1 MGEEIFFIISEISV
15 KSKKR
20 LNTSLLDIILE
31 DDNDD
36 ISAKNAEESE
46 GTDSILYHY

>member
-1 MGEEIFFIISEISV
+1 M

-20 LNTSLLDIILE
+20 LNTSLLNITLE

-36 ISAKNAEESE
+36 ISAENPEESQ